1 MTCNI
6 DYDQVFCNIIHDYI
20 QYGPSISLT
29 FTQNGSPLHIAF
41 RQLLR
46 GCMRDPSTP
55 KSRYLTCTTIL
66 STSDKPSIG
75 QNYLDHDSNSIGDST
90 TVHASH
96 MIGIFFQE
104 PENELEY
111 LVYVLFAVDGFLL
124 TIITGYLWNKR
135 YEIVNLGI
143 NNFLA

>member
-6 DYDQVFCNIIHDYI
+6 ADDQVFCNIMHDYI
-20 QYGPSISLT
+20 RYGPSISLT
-29 FTQNGSPLHIAF
+29 FNQNGSPLPIAF

-46 GCMRDPSTP
+46 GCIRDPSTP

-66 STSDKPSIG
+66 WISDKPSIG
-75 QNYLDHDSNSIGDST
+75 QIYLDRDSISMPDST
-90 TVHASH
+90 SVHASH